1 MTKRL
6 LYVGAGDDRSTPF
19 PDVFEG
25 YRVVRLDLD
34 PSTEPDVLLDARHLW
49 QKNPEAS
56 SALGGVLGGY
66 FDGVAVA
73 HMLEHVTEAEGVD
86 VLRGCL
92 NVLSPGGRLV
102 VTVPDLIVACT
113 TLASEGALSI
123 VYRSSNGHPIRPVDM
138 LYGWQ
143 WAVDRGHPLMSHKWG
158 YTAGT
163 LMDALDAAGFVDLAV
178 STDGTQIRA
187 EGVKP

>member
-1 MTKRL
+1 MPKRL

-19 PDVFEG
+19 PDAFEG
-25 YRVVRLDLD
+25 YRVYRLDLD
-34 PSTEPDVLLDARHLW
+34 PSTGPDVLGDARDLVDALAESNLDHLR
-49 QKNPEAS
+49 
-56 SALGGVLGGY
+56 
-66 FDGVAVA
+66 FDGVAIA
-73 HMLEHVTEAEGVD
+73 HMLEHVTEAEGLK
-86 VLRGCL
+86 VLSGAL
-92 NVLSPGGRLV
+92 EVLSPGGRIV

-113 TLASEGALSI
+113 RLAEDGALSI
-123 VYRSSNGHPIRPVDM
+123 VYKASNGHPIRPVDM

-143 WAVDRGHPLMSHKWG
+143 WAVERGHPLMSHKWG

-187 EGVKP
+187 EGVRP